1 MSPVEAQPETIS
13 TVMAAAT
20 AEAATVREDLISV
33 CVGLQVIINF
43 SGYGW
48 AMFDALHRYRR

>member
-20 AEAATVREDLISV
+20 AETVREDLISV